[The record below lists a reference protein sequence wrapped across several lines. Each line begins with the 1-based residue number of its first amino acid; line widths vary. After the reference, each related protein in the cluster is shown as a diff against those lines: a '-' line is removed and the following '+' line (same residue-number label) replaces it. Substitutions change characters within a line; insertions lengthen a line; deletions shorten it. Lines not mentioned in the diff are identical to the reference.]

1 MALINQQ
8 PDTYIRRQ
16 LIEETFGKV
25 GVGTYIEP
33 MIQFD
38 YGYNISVGKISM
50 PILITF
56 LDVCPIEIGDNCM
69 FGPNVQLY
77 TAEHPLQAA
86 KRNSGMESG
95 KRIIIG
101 NNVWIGGGAIVLP
114 GVTLGDNVVVAAGA
128 VVTKSFPENCVIAGN
143 PARIIKELTEDDAPT
158 TSLEQQRAK
167 INQIDKELV
176 RLLEQ
181 RMDVV
186 AEIAAVKAGHAV
198 LILKENNKY

>member
-1 MALINQQ
+1 MEEFKSEKEKMIAGALYFASDPELVADRKKAREQMALINQQ

-38 YGYNISVGKISM
+38 YGYNISVGKNFYANFNNV
-50 PILITF
+50 F

-95 KRIIIG
+95 NELSLATMFG
-101 NNVWIGGGAIVLP
+101 L
-114 GVTLGDNVVVAAGA
+114 A
-128 VVTKSFPENCVIAGN
+128 VERLSFLA
-143 PARIIKELTEDDAPT
+143 
-158 TSLEQQRAK
+158 
-167 INQIDKELV
+167 
-176 RLLEQ
+176 
-181 RMDVV
+181 
-186 AEIAAVKAGHAV
+186 
-198 LILKENNKY
+198 

>member
-77 TAEHPLQAA
+77 TAEHPLQAV

-95 KRIIIG
+95 
-101 NNVWIGGGAIVLP
+101 NNYHW
-114 GVTLGDNVVVAAGA
+114 
-128 VVTKSFPENCVIAGN
+128 
-143 PARIIKELTEDDAPT
+143 
-158 TSLEQQRAK
+158 QQCLDWRWSDCPSWRN
-167 INQIDKELV
+167 I
-176 RLLEQ
+176 R
-181 RMDVV
+181 R
-186 AEIAAVKAGHAV
+186 
-198 LILKENNKY
+198 

>member
-38 YGYNISVGKISM
+38 YGYNISVEKISM

-56 LDVCPIEIGDNCM
+56 FRCLSIEIGDNCM

-77 TAEHPLQAA
+77 TAEHPLQAP
-86 KRNSGMESG
+86 S
-95 KRIIIG
+95 
-101 NNVWIGGGAIVLP
+101 
-114 GVTLGDNVVVAAGA
+114 
-128 VVTKSFPENCVIAGN
+128 VIAEWN
-143 PARIIKELTEDDAPT
+143 QETNYHW
-158 TSLEQQRAK
+158 QQCLDWRWSDCPSWRN
-167 INQIDKELV
+167 I
-176 RLLEQ
+176 R
-181 RMDVV
+181 
-186 AEIAAVKAGHAV
+186 
-198 LILKENNKY
+198 